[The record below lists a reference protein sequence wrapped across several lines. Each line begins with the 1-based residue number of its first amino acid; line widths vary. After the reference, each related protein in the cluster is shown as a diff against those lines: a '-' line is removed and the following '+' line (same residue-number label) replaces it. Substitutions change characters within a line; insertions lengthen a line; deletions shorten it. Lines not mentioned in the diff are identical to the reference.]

1 MLLLV
6 ASYIAYT
13 IELAKGYRV
22 VMNCGPDVGESV
34 AHLHVHLL
42 GKRVMGCLFFFSS
55 RRRHTRCSRDWSSD
69 VCSSDLSR
77 LDEFAIEGAYG
88 RAVPGFANAGPV
100 LASELP
106 AAERERLRNAI
117 AQRGMEYVGQEEIG
131 RASCRERA
139 ESTAVDRS
147 GRERRERTDRR

>member
-42 GKRVMGCLFFFSS
+42 GKRVLGCLFFFSS
-55 RRRHTRCSRDWSSD
+55 RRRHTRCSREWSSD
-69 VCSSDLSR
+69 VCSSDLLS
-77 LDEFAIEGAYG
+77 DTAEEYG
-88 RAVPGFANAGPV
+88 GKNGFWITNDGTRGP
-100 LASELP
+100 
-106 AAERERLRNAI
+106 
-117 AQRGMEYVGQEEIG
+117 
-131 RASCRERA
+131 
-139 ESTAVDRS
+139 RS
-147 GRERRERTDRR
+147 NTVR